1 MTLPLCL
8 VWHGGEITD
17 VCVSLPKDRLLFLS
31 DLLTNQYLQHFLG
44 SPSTVAM
51 FVVLCLLAV
60 VIALGAG
67 RRRVLVLATGVAA
80 AAIGGLTLAPARGWT
95 TLTLLP
101 QPLEAVRLAL
111 RPALDD
117 LGAWAVAD
125 GPANVALFVPFTLF
139 TGLLL
144 RRPTM
149 AFMISVTLTVLIESY
164 QAATGTRVGAFADI
178 VSNSVGALIGAVGS
192 ALLLTLVGA
201 LSPRS
206 VDASP
211 SARARTSAAKSTSQP
226 PLPPALPPAGRMMT
240 TGDRRSGS

>member
-1 MTLPLCL
+1 M
-8 VWHGGEITD
+8 
-17 VCVSLPKDRLLFLS
+17 FLS

-44 SPSTVAM
+44 SPSTVAT
-51 FVVLCLLAV
+51 FVALCLLAV
-60 VIALGAG
+60 VIALSAG
-67 RRRVLVLATGVAA
+67 RRRLLVLATGVAA

-111 RPALDD
+111 RPSLDD

-125 GPANVALFVPFTLF
+125 GPANVALFVPFALF
-139 TGLLL
+139 SGLLL
-144 RRPTM
+144 RRPTV
-149 AFMISVTLTVLIESY
+149 AFTIGVTLTVLIESY

-192 ALLLTLVGA
+192 ALLLMLVAA

-206 VDASP
+206 AGASTG
-211 SARARTSAAKSTSQP
+211 SRARTSGAGPTS
-226 PLPPALPPAGRMMT
+226 LPPPSRALTPASKMVA
-240 TGDRRSGS
+240 TGDRRPGS

>member
-1 MTLPLCL
+1 
-8 VWHGGEITD
+8 
-17 VCVSLPKDRLLFLS
+17 LFLP

-44 SPSTVAM
+44 SPSTVAT

-95 TLTLLP
+95 TLTLMP

-111 RPALDD
+111 RPSLDD
-117 LGAWAVAD
+117 LDAWAVAD
-125 GPANVALFVPFTLF
+125 GPANVALFVPFALF

-144 RRPTM
+144 RRPTV
-149 AFMISVTLTVLIESY
+149 AFVIGVTLTVLIESY

-178 VSNSVGALIGAVGS
+178 VSNSVGAMIGAVAS
-192 ALLLTLVGA
+192 ALLLMLVAA
-201 LSPRS
+201 LSSRSAGAHPRS
-206 VDASP
+206 
-211 SARARTSAAKSTSQP
+211 RTRTSVAESTSQP
-226 PLPPALPPAGRMMT
+226 PLRRALPPASRMMVT
-240 TGDRRSGS
+240 SERRSRS